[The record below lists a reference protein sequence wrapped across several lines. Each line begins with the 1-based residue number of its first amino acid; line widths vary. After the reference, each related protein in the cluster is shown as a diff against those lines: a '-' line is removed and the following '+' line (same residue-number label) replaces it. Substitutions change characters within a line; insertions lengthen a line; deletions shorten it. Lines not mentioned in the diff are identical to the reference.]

1 MENSI
6 SYVMLAGGKSS
17 RMGVAKG
24 LLKYRQTF
32 WILEQLQRL
41 EKTAISD
48 VFIGLGHDYDAYF
61 SAIPWLN
68 EALNSPVNFGRL
80 PIRVAINKKPELG
93 PFSTLQT
100 VLEKVPRQ
108 NDVLVGPVDIPL
120 PKSEEIDLI
129 IATKSHISLPAYN
142 NKHGHPIKV
151 AASLWQRF
159 ININPLSADARL
171 DYQIKAIDSELIKTV
186 SLENPDILLNLNSV
200 QAWKSF
206 IKKEK

>member
-1 MENSI
+1 M
-6 SYVMLAGGKSS
+6 
-17 RMGVAKG
+17 
-24 LLKYRQTF
+24 
-32 WILEQLQRL
+32 
-41 EKTAISD
+41 
-48 VFIGLGHDYDAYF
+48 
-61 SAIPWLN
+61 
-68 EALNSPVNFGRL
+68 
-80 PIRVAINKKPELG
+80 
-93 PFSTLQT
+93 QT

-186 SLENPDILLNLNSV
+186 SLENTDILLNLNSV